1 MYLDCIFLVLST
13 YSFSSLLLYTE
24 VLEINQELKEKEGS
38 LVNLRASFSGILLLK
53 SWLPLDIWGD
63 DKDTNIS
70 GILFA
75 LGESI
80 GGLIQTTTSLPNVE
94 TELTFVDY
102 LPHSRHWFW
111 SSTCYFSISE
121 VSWMLKLR
129 VGDWEGLS
137 NLFKAA
143 ALRRQNQRYLKPFSL
158 PQLGLYMARARCLVV
173 IIRINGSFA
182 LYIIWYKT
190 DINFNI

>member
-1 MYLDCIFLVLST
+1 MST

-80 GGLIQTTTSLPNVE
+80 GGLIQTTTS
-94 TELTFVDY
+94 
-102 LPHSRHWFW
+102 
-111 SSTCYFSISE
+111 
-121 VSWMLKLR
+121 
-129 VGDWEGLS
+129 
-137 NLFKAA
+137 
-143 ALRRQNQRYLKPFSL
+143 
-158 PQLGLYMARARCLVV
+158 
-173 IIRINGSFA
+173 
-182 LYIIWYKT
+182 
-190 DINFNI
+190 